1 MPAWRLPS
9 NFAGYREREMNE
21 QFHACPVDRETARAA
36 YPLVYLHDAS
46 VSLPLW
52 LRFARRISRTSP
64 AKAGL
69 IVIRD
74 CRDIIHALFSYRVGV
89 DLHMR
94 KRLSVDHLI
103 VAHTPGS
110 QIEDAVVASTSTLA
124 ANLGC
129 DSTTIEQP
137 FHPRRAGTPKY
148 PTAERLRSASGGDVI
163 PLRR

>member
-1 MPAWRLPS
+1 
-9 NFAGYREREMNE
+9 MNE
-21 QFHACPVDRETARAA
+21 QFHAYPVDRETARAA

-52 LRFARRISRTSP
+52 LRFAGRISRTPP

-69 IVIRD
+69 IVIQD
-74 CRDIIHALFSYRVGV
+74 CRDIIHALFSYRVGL

-124 ANLGC
+124 ATLGC

-137 FHPRRAGTPKY
+137 FHPRRAGVPTC
-148 PTAERLRSASGGDVI
+148 PTAERLRSGSGGAVI

>member
-1 MPAWRLPS
+1 
-9 NFAGYREREMNE
+9 MNE
-21 QFHACPVDRETARAA
+21 QFHAHPVDRETARAA

-69 IVIRD
+69 IVIQD
-74 CRDIIHALFSYRVGV
+74 CRDIIHAVFSYRVGV

-124 ANLGC
+124 ASLGC

-137 FHPRRAGTPKY
+137 FHPRLGGAPKC
-148 PTAERLRSASGGDVI
+148 PTAELLRSSPGGAVI
-163 PLRR
+163 PMRR